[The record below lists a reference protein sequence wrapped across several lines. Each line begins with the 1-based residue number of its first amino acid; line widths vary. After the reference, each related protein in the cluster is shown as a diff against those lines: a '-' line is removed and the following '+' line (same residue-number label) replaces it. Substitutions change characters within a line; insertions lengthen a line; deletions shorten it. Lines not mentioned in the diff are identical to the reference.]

1 MIFESVKHITNKK
14 EFVELV
20 LIYIRMVE
28 VIANSNNKS
37 INNISDLSD
46 SAYIELKDMG
56 MIESSDDI
64 TILKKIL
71 GTRYASLVSS
81 ITFYIE
87 NKSLFGNLL
96 HKLSNKHRK
105 ELQEKTKNTIAPK
118 FVDFFAGAGGLSCGF
133 SQAGFKVCF
142 ANDNEDVCVE
152 TYRYNHPE
160 LPANKVVKGDIRNI
174 VNNICDYIDEDI
186 DIVVGGPP
194 CQGFSSAN
202 QQRIIDDPRNELYKY
217 YIEAIKHIAPKFILM
232 ENVRGMLSVANQVVE
247 DYKAIK
253 ISKNGHQYAYDI
265 AYRLLNSMDFG
276 VAQSRE
282 RLIYIAVRNDVAFSK
297 QITAENIFED
307 INKVTIY
314 DITPNSATAKPMAT
328 TMP

>member
-1 MIFESVKHITNKK
+1 MIFESVKHITNKN

-28 VIANSNNKS
+28 VIADFNNKS

-71 GTRYASLVSS
+71 GTRYVSLVSS

-105 ELQEKTKNTIAPK
+105 ELQEKTKNTIAPR

-133 SQAGFKVCF
+133 SQAGF
-142 ANDNEDVCVE
+142 
-152 TYRYNHPE
+152 
-160 LPANKVVKGDIRNI
+160 
-174 VNNICDYIDEDI
+174 
-186 DIVVGGPP
+186 
-194 CQGFSSAN
+194 
-202 QQRIIDDPRNELYKY
+202 
-217 YIEAIKHIAPKFILM
+217 
-232 ENVRGMLSVANQVVE
+232 
-247 DYKAIK
+247 
-253 ISKNGHQYAYDI
+253 
-265 AYRLLNSMDFG
+265 
-276 VAQSRE
+276 
-282 RLIYIAVRNDVAFSK
+282 
-297 QITAENIFED
+297 
-307 INKVTIY
+307 
-314 DITPNSATAKPMAT
+314 
-328 TMP
+328 